1 MIYQDLY
8 NTAYNAIVSACT
20 NINNYDSIAS
30 QLKSGYS
37 RTITDAKATATVS
50 IVNPIPTAT
59 ASTVSS
65 QFQAHL
71 TTYGID
77 LSDTVNVEDATGL
90 INFYTALAAF
100 VSAKVCLAGSS
111 ETNSKYIIYNPNGNV
126 ASYTKIDPLDVIRAN
141 DNLTTTRT
149 INQIIASNIKAYIV
163 RYNLSI

>member
-8 NTAYNAIVSACT
+8 NTAYNSIVSACT

-37 RTITDAKATATVS
+37 RSITNAKATATLT
-50 IVNPIPTAT
+50 IVNPISSVS

-65 QFQAHL
+65 QFQSHL
-71 TTYGID
+71 TNYGID

-90 INFYTALAAF
+90 INFYTALASF

-111 ETNSKYIIYNPNGNV
+111 ETDSKYIIYNSNGSIQ
-126 ASYTKIDPLDVIRAN
+126 SYTKIDPLDVIRAN

-149 INQIIASNIKAYIV
+149 INQIIASNIKAYVV
-163 RYNLSI
+163 RYTLSI

>member
-8 NTAYNAIVSACT
+8 NTAYNSIVSTCT

-30 QLKSGYS
+30 ELKSGYS
-37 RTITDAKATATVS
+37 RSITTAKATAKLT
-50 IVNPIPTAT
+50 IVNPVPSASV
-59 ASTVSS
+59 STVSS

-71 TTYGID
+71 TNYGID

-90 INFYTALAAF
+90 INFYTALASF

-111 ETNSKYIIYNPNGNV
+111 ETNSKYIIYNSNGSIQ
-126 ASYTKIDPLDVIRAN
+126 SYTKIDPLDVIRAN

-149 INQIIASNIKAYIV
+149 INQIIASNIKAYVV
-163 RYNLSI
+163 RYTLSI

>member
-8 NTAYNAIVSACT
+8 NTAYNSIVSACT

-30 QLKSGYS
+30 ELKSGYIRS
-37 RTITDAKATATVS
+37 ITTAKATAKLT
-50 IVNPIPTAT
+50 IVNPVPS
-59 ASTVSS
+59 ASVGTVSS

-71 TTYGID
+71 TNYGID

-90 INFYTALAAF
+90 INFYTALASF

-111 ETNSKYIIYNPNGNV
+111 ETNSKYIIYNSNGSIQ
-126 ASYTKIDPLDVIRAN
+126 SYTKIDPLDVIRAN
-141 DNLTTTRT
+141 DNITTTRT

-163 RYNLSI
+163 RYTLSI